1 MAIVSAVFEIRSD
14 YSINIISDFIYGNR
28 RYPDHSINEIYRRL
42 QTWTYLKEDEDF
54 WGVTKSEEVPADGIS
69 SINKTDLKCIEN
81 YATAIESNLK
91 MAEMMRVLIPL
102 PRSWTRSLKKE
113 LNTLRCMFENA
124 CQGMHKHCTY
134 SFDRDTLVDI
144 FYRLQEVS
152 ICTVEL
158 LQSVKNVADFC
169 KQLSSTASKS
179 CFNWFLNHVFGPIFR
194 NVKDSIFKLNESMQ
208 ANLHKY
214 YAASVM
220 YDVISIII
228 ALLLFI
234 CQSSL
239 GSATDMKQLM
249 IFATVIHLIISGD
262 VEINPGPEYD
272 AADLYQKKPK
282 ISDLH
287 RIFVKSKAA
296 STWKTIDIALE
307 TEVDDSLIDGSSS
320 AADKLGSVF
329 KKWRQRGKDFTW
341 GKIIQVCEDYDEL
354 GAVHHA
360 IFEFLSSPEAHSEY
374 GSEPD
379 FDRTFTGSMTI
390 HKESS
395 RKNQNEYSNKKAYG
409 LLITLNVLL
418 VIAVILLLVLCSFI
432 YQIHTLLLQGQGWPR
447 ETACRTDCE
456 C

>member
-1 MAIVSAVFEIRSD
+1 
-14 YSINIISDFIYGNR
+14 
-28 RYPDHSINEIYRRL
+28 
-42 QTWTYLKEDEDF
+42 
-54 WGVTKSEEVPADGIS
+54 
-69 SINKTDLKCIEN
+69 
-81 YATAIESNLK
+81 

-144 FYRLQEVS
+144 FYR
-152 ICTVEL
+152 
-158 LQSVKNVADFC
+158 
-169 KQLSSTASKS
+169 
-179 CFNWFLNHVFGPIFR
+179 GPIFR

-379 FDRTFTGSMTI
+379 FDRTFTG
-390 HKESS
+390 
-395 RKNQNEYSNKKAYG
+395 RPG
-409 LLITLNVLL
+409 L
-418 VIAVILLLVLCSFI
+418 A
-432 YQIHTLLLQGQGWPR
+432 P
-447 ETACRTDCE
+447 
-456 C
+456 